1 MKKLLKIV
9 IVIAIIILIL
19 AIGVKIIGKGNDNS
33 DDKMKE
39 KIMQEMKYMD
49 KEIVS
54 MLNLMNNITF
64 SNYKVIESNQNNK
77 QDQNSN
83 GSSQSYDQSTNTTSD
98 NNTSSNTTS
107 SDSGGGNTQS
117 NNTSTSISMAPNTI
131 LNSMGDNNIDWETL
145 KKDIEI
151 MYLSWSTIV
160 EDLYSEEINGDD
172 ILKFG
177 NLFDT
182 VIINIK
188 NEDKINSM
196 KNLASMYNMLPIFI
210 EKISGAGSANIQ
222 YVKTIINKQEFDS
235 IFGQDGKSLIINS
248 YVLVE
253 EDKWDDI
260 PIQLDGAINYYTK
273 MYDENKND
281 NTGYILLEELK
292 KSIQPKDK
300 ELFYIKYKY
309 CMETIPNYL

>member
-19 AIGVKIIGKGNDNS
+19 AIGVKIIGKENDNS

-222 YVKTIINKQEFDS
+222 YVK
-235 IFGQDGKSLIINS
+235 SLIINS

-292 KSIQPKDK
+292 KSIQSKDK

-309 CMETIPNYL
+309 CMETILNYL